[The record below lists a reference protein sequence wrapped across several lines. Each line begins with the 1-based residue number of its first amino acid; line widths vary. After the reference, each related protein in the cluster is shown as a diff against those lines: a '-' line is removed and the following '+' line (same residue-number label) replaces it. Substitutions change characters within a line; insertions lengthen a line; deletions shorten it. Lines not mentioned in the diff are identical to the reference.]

1 VIENAE
7 GNSGNG
13 NHPAHPAQ
21 PTQPTSDLSAF
32 DLYYVCLHVA
42 NLVISAENAGLA
54 PAITRRFQRLL
65 EEVIAEYDT
74 ALSERDALEARFQ
87 A

>member
-1 VIENAE
+1 MNDEVT
-7 GNSGNG
+7 GNRN
-13 NHPAHPAQ
+13 Q
-21 PTQPTSDLSAF
+21 PSQPSQPSRSNSDLSAH

-54 PAITRRFQRLL
+54 PAITRRFQRML
-65 EEVIAEYDT
+65 EQVIAEYDH
-74 ALSERDALEARFQ
+74 ALTEQHDLEARFQ